1 MSESLAV
8 NDVFH
13 PDERRAQALAQF
25 DITSA
30 PIRAAMP
37 EQHRTFFAGLPY
49 LLASTIDDEG
59 WPLATLFTGPPG
71 FVSSPDDTHL
81 RINAP
86 RRQDDPALNAMF
98 SGKEIGI
105 LGIDFSNRRRNRAN
119 GRIGRMD
126 KNRIEIAVDQSFGN
140 CPKYI
145 QIREIYP
152 VDSATPPAAREDL
165 AQLDDEAR
173 ALIHRADTLSV
184 ASHAYSEKAQGGA
197 DVSHRGGQPG
207 FVKIDGNRLWIPDFV
222 GNKFMNTLGNLLAK
236 PRAALLFPDFDTGDI
251 LHLQGTTEIV
261 WQPETIKGPEGAQR
275 YWCVDVQRAWR
286 FRQALPWRGRNVEYS
301 PASLG
306 TGQW

>member
-1 MSESLAV
+1 MSESLVV

-173 ALIHRADTLSV
+173 ALIHRADTLFV

>member
-86 RRQDDPALNAMF
+86 RRQDDPALNALF
-98 SGKEIGI
+98 SGKEFCI

-165 AQLDDEAR
+165 AQLDNEAR

>member
-173 ALIHRADTLSV
+173 ALIHRADTLFV

-236 PRAALLFPDFDTGDI
+236 PRAALLFPDFDTADI

>member
-152 VDSATPPAAREDL
+152 MDSATPPAAREDL

-173 ALIHRADTLSV
+173 ALIHRADTLFV

-197 DVSHRGGQPG
+197 DISHRGGQSG

>member
-1 MSESLAV
+1 MSESLV
-8 NDVFH
+8 INDVFH

-25 DITSA
+25 DIKSA
-30 PIRAAMP
+30 PIRPAMP

-152 VDSATPPAAREDL
+152 VDSATPPPAREDL
-165 AQLDDEAR
+165 PQMDDQAR
-173 ALIHRADTLSV
+173 ALISRADTLFV

-275 YWCVDVQRAWR
+275 YWCVDVQRAWC

>member
-1 MSESLAV
+1 MSESLV
-8 NDVFH
+8 LNDVFH

-25 DITSA
+25 DIKIA
-30 PIRAAMP
+30 PIRPAMP

-126 KNRIEIAVDQSFGN
+126 KNRIEIAIDQSFGN

-152 VDSATPPAAREDL
+152 VDRATPPPAREDL
-165 AQLDDEAR
+165 TQMDDQAR
-173 ALIHRADTLSV
+173 ALISRADTLFV

-197 DVSHRGGQPG
+197 DVSHRGGQAG

-236 PRAALLFPDFDTGDI
+236 PKAALLFPDFDTGDI

>member
-173 ALIHRADTLSV
+173 ALIHRADTLFV

-197 DVSHRGGQPG
+197 DISHRGGQPG

-222 GNKFMNTLGNLLAK
+222 GNKFMNTLGNFLAK

>member
-152 VDSATPPAAREDL
+152 MDSATPPAAREDL

-173 ALIHRADTLSV
+173 ALIHRADTLFV

-197 DVSHRGGQPG
+197 DISHRGGQPG

-222 GNKFMNTLGNLLAK
+222 GNKFMNTLGNLMAK

>member
-49 LLASTIDDEG
+49 LLASIIDDEG

-173 ALIHRADTLSV
+173 ALIHRADTLFV